1 MTRSIAVLPNR
12 MQFAVDQ
19 GEPIKY
25 IAVIKYIAMGFCL
38 KGREKAGR
46 WWRGGVMKVMEVM
59 CVIRR

>member
-1 MTRSIAVLPNR
+1 